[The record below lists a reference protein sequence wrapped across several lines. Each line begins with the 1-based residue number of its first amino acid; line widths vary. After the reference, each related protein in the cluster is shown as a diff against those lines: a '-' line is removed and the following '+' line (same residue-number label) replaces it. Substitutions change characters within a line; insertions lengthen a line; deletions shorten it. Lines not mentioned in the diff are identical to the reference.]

1 MSSSSIS
8 ATADKLSPFTGEKTI
23 CIESYRKTGVAV
35 RTPVWFAEENGELL
49 VRSDSRTGKV
59 KRIRNNPK
67 VRVAPCTFGG
77 TLKGD
82 WVDGEARLLEHERSE
97 HVFNLLKKKYGLSYR
112 SVRLVQRVVR
122 VFSRHKAKPL
132 GLAIRTKGLN

>member
-1 MSSSSIS
+1 VSSSPVS
-8 ATADKLSPFTGEKTI
+8 ATEDQLSPFSGEKTM
-23 CIESYRKTGVAV
+23 CIETYRKTGEAV
-35 RTPVWFAEENGELL
+35 RTPVWFIEENGELF

-82 WVDGEARLLEHERSE
+82 WVDGEARILEQGQSE
-97 HVFNLLKKKYGLSYR
+97 HVFNLLNKKYGLSYR
-112 SVRLVQRVVR
+112 SVRLLQLVMG
-122 VFSRHKAKPL
+122 VFSRKKAKPL
-132 GLAIRTKGLN
+132 GLGIRTT

>member
-1 MSSSSIS
+1 VSSSSIS
-8 ATADKLSPFTGEKTI
+8 VTAGKPSPFSSEKTI
-23 CIESYRKTGVAV
+23 CIETYRKTGEAV
-35 RTPVWFAEENGELL
+35 RTPVWFAEEDGELF
-49 VRSDSRTGKV
+49 VRSASRTGKV

-67 VRVAPCTFGG
+67 VRVAPCTFRG

-82 WVDGEARLLEHERSE
+82 WVDCQAKILGPEQSE

-112 SVRLVQRVVR
+112 SVRLLQRVAG

-132 GLAIRTKGLN
+132 GLAIRTMS